1 MRGDSAATL
10 REHSEQSELAARKP
24 SPQGRASAALR
35 WGLPALVI
43 GGAAAAW
50 EAAVRLLDVA
60 RWLLPPPSAIGAEL
74 LASRDLLLRHTWV
87 TLGEVLLGFALAVVI
102 GVAIAGAIAYSRL
115 VERAVYPFV
124 IASQTVPVIVIA
136 PLLLIWIG
144 YGIWPKVIVVVLLSF
159 FPIVVNTV
167 DGLKS
172 ADPDLLRMMRTLG
185 ANRWQLFVKVQA
197 PSCLPFLFSGLR
209 VAIAL
214 SVIGAVVGEWV
225 GASSGLGYLMTRS
238 APQFLTDRVFAAM
251 FILSVMGVALFL
263 LVVLTERYAV
273 PWHSKGRRDEALGDS
288 SVRR

>member
-1 MRGDSAATL
+1 MSGDSAATL

-43 GGAAAAW
+43 GGAAAVW
-50 EAAVRLLDVA
+50 EAAVRFFDVE

-87 TLGEVLLGFALAVVI
+87 TLGEVVLGFALALVI
-102 GVAIAGAIAYSRL
+102 GVALAGVIAYSRL

-238 APQFLTDRVFAAM
+238 APQFLTDRVFASM

-273 PWHSKGRRDEALGDS
+273 PWHSRERRDEALGDS
-288 SVRR
+288 PIRR

>member
-1 MRGDSAATL
+1 MNSDSAATL
-10 REHSEQSELAARKP
+10 REHSEQSELAARSS
-24 SPQGRASAALR
+24 SPGGLASAVLR
-35 WGLPALVI
+35 LGLPALVI
-43 GGAAAAW
+43 VGAAAAW
-50 EAAVRLLDVA
+50 EAAVRLMDVE
-60 RWLLPPPSAIGAEL
+60 RWLLPPPTAIGAEL
-74 LASRDLLLRHTWV
+74 VASRGLLLSHTWV

-102 GVAIAGAIAYSRL
+102 GVAIAGVIAYSRL

-185 ANRWQLFVKVQA
+185 ANRWQLFAKVQA

-225 GASSGLGYLMTRS
+225 GASAGLGYLMTRS
-238 APQFLTDRVFAAM
+238 APQFLTDRVFASM
-251 FILSVMGVALFL
+251 FILAVMGVTLFL
-263 LVVLTERYAV
+263 LVVLAERYAV
-273 PWHSKGRRDEALGDS
+273 PWHIRGRRDEALGDIPT
-288 SVRR
+288 RR

>member
-1 MRGDSAATL
+1 MSGGPATTLQEPAQLSGRSAPASYS
-10 REHSEQSELAARKP
+10 RVI
-24 SPQGRASAALR
+24 ASAALR
-35 WGLPALVI
+35 WGLPAAVI
-43 GGAAAAW
+43 AVAMAAW

-60 RWLLPPPSAIGAEL
+60 QWLLPPPSAIGAEL
-74 LASRDLLLRHTWV
+74 MASRDLLLRHTWV
-87 TLGEVLLGFALAVVI
+87 TLGEVVLGFALALVV
-102 GVAIAGAIAYSRL
+102 GVALASFIAYSRI

-136 PLLLIWIG
+136 PLLLSWIG

-197 PSCLPFLFSGLR
+197 PTCLPFLFSGLR

-225 GASSGLGYLMTRS
+225 GASAGLGYLMTRS
-238 APQFLTDRVFAAM
+238 RAPVPHGQGIRLHVHPGRHGSGPVPAGGPGRA
-251 FILSVMGVALFL
+251 IRGALVQEGEPRQCVGYSL
-263 LVVLTERYAV
+263 
-273 PWHSKGRRDEALGDS
+273 
-288 SVRR
+288 VRR